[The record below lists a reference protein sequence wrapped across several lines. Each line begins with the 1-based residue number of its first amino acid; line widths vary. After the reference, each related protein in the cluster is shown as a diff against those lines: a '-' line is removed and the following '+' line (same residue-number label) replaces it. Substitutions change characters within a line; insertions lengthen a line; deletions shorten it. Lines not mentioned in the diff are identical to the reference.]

1 MRFRLV
7 IVDFDLDLA
16 YFQSTFGLAG
26 SQVSDADFLPFGLAF
41 RKAYLAEE
49 ELSTHD
55 T

>member
-1 MRFRLV
+1 M
-7 IVDFDLDLA
+7 VDFDLDLA

-26 SQVSDADFLPFGLAF
+26 SQASDADFLPSGLDF
-41 RKAYLAEE
+41 LKAYLAEE